1 MPILF
6 LVDMWTNLAN
16 HSKGGFACL
25 VPGFSSLQLLLGVLA
40 TLLSELHQM
49 CVCVC
54 NILNI
59 YAYYIYT
66 YIYIVIL

>member
-16 HSKGGFACL
+16 HSKGDFACL
-25 VPGFSSLQLLLGVLA
+25 VPGFSHLRFLLGALA
-40 TLLSELHQM
+40 TLLSELHLM

-66 YIYIVIL
+66 YK

>member
-25 VPGFSSLQLLLGVLA
+25 VPGFSCLQFLLGVLA

-59 YAYYIYT
+59 YMLITYIHIYT
-66 YIYIVIL
+66 